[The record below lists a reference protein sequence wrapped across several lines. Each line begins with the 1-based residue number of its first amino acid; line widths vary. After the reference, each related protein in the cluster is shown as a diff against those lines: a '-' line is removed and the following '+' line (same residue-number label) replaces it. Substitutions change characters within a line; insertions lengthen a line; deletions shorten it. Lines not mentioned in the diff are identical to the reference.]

1 MYLFLPICPF
11 SILACSCNFR
21 ADENEA
27 VLVST
32 HCKMRTFIAFRIC
45 SRTTFVTLLYLSCVL
60 SLNVYNSYLRM
71 YLVPEK
77 QDSLIQTAASSCVAL
92 DVANWFLSLPGPASW
107 DACQQKE
114 MNQRKLCFLCLGVGF
129 GGEVSWG
136 SCGMCHSGVI
146 DDLHLAGRRKI
157 NSKTWKGKKKVWG
170 RHNNKK

>member
-1 MYLFLPICPF
+1 
-11 SILACSCNFR
+11 
-21 ADENEA
+21 
-27 VLVST
+27 
-32 HCKMRTFIAFRIC
+32 
-45 SRTTFVTLLYLSCVL
+45 
-60 SLNVYNSYLRM
+60 M
-71 YLVPEK
+71 YLVPEE

-146 DDLHLAGRRKI
+146 DDLHLADEEK
-157 NSKTWKGKKKVWG
+157 
-170 RHNNKK
+170 